1 VAAWDAD
8 SDVDSAPLACVKIV
22 ATWSSTPVG
31 PIVAVAVTV
40 FGAPRMSQANEIG

>member
-1 VAAWDAD
+1 MPTAMSTARR
-8 SDVDSAPLACVKIV
+8 SRCVKIV
-22 ATWSSTPVG
+22 ATSSSTPVA